1 MGQRKSRD
9 VEVRRHVNG
18 ACQGALQAGT
28 QDPGGKGTGGGRSQ
42 P

>member
-1 MGQRKSRD
+1 MEQRKSRD
-9 VEVRRHVNG
+9 VEVWHHMIG

-28 QDPGGKGTGGGRSQ
+28 QVAGGKGTCGGRSW